1 MFTLIIIT
9 LIAVA
14 VLARKTKLVIW
25 LCRKL
30 AGSVGAAMVAFVGVF
45 GASCVSLYSKEIV
58 EQSAPYFT
66 KILGLTSI
74 GLPENW
80 QLKLTFWLIVAAVVL
95 IGMRELGLGAVIK
108 IREKDLE
115 GRISTL
121 PPQSF
126 LEYYGDGLKEI
137 GEIRRGTKQDFAK
150 GTLTSD
156 ELDASIRTVM
166 KHILGMA
173 RLWDGISSDELML
186 YRSNI
191 MEVVPPELMDDIR
204 DDVQGY
210 QELVLNSPFFLYGD
224 NYSSRLDSASGLLL
238 IESNRLTV
246 TSNSHGMEPDEDV
259 KPICLP
265 FSYPGP
271 YLQENLQPNLPG
283 APEALVSK
291 SARYLKSTATEMFQW
306 LALLR
311 EKSNRY
317 DRNFAHKIREYY
329 SKSDHAQSILS
340 IPIVFNGKAMAVL
353 NIYRNKDGIF
363 RGEERAQ
370 QFAALMSPVCYH
382 LAKMLS
388 LSSRIA

>member
-1 MFTLIIIT
+1 MFSLIV
-9 LIAVA
+9 LIVIA
-14 VLARKTKLVIW
+14 LAIFSKETKPVIW

-58 EQSAPYFT
+58 EQSGPLFT
-66 KILGLTSI
+66 EILGIAGVS
-74 GLPENW
+74 LPESW

-126 LEYYGDGLKEI
+126 LEYYGNGLKEI
-137 GEIRRGTKQDFAK
+137 GEIRRGTKIDNEA
-150 GTLTSD
+150 GTLTSE

-166 KHILGMA
+166 KHVLGMA

-191 MEVVPPELMDDIR
+191 MMVIPPELMDDVK
-204 DDVQGY
+204 DNPNGY
-210 QELVLNSPFFLYGD
+210 QQLVLDSPFFLYGD
-224 NYSSRLDSASGLLL
+224 NYSSRLNSSSGLLL
-238 IESNRLTV
+238 IENNRLTV
-246 TSNSHGMEPDEDV
+246 TSESHGMEPDEDV

-265 FSYPGP
+265 FSYPG
-271 YLQENLQPNLPG
+271 QHLQPNLPG

-291 SARYLKSTATEMFQW
+291 SARYLKSTAPEMFQW
-306 LALLR
+306 LGLLR
-311 EKSNRY
+311 EKNHRY
-317 DRNFAHKIREYY
+317 DRNFASGIRGYY

-340 IPIVFNGKAMAVL
+340 IPIVFSGKAMAVL
-353 NIYRNKDGIF
+353 NIYRNKEGIF

-388 LSSRIA
+388 LGSRIA

>member
-1 MFTLIIIT
+1 MFTLIIF
-9 LIAVA
+9 LIIALA
-14 VLARKTKLVIW
+14 VLAKKTKLVIW

-58 EQSAPYFT
+58 EQSAPYFST
-66 KILGLTSI
+66 IIGSTSI
-74 GLPENW
+74 ALPENW

-126 LEYYGDGLKEI
+126 LEYYGNGLKEI

-191 MEVVPPELMDDIR
+191 MEVIPPELMNDVKN
-204 DDVQGY
+204 DVQGY
-210 QELVLNSPFFLYGD
+210 QKLVLNSPFFLYGD

-238 IESNRLTV
+238 IENNRLTV

-265 FSYPGP
+265 FSYPGAH
-271 YLQENLQPNLPG
+271 LQPNLPG
-283 APEALVSK
+283 APEALVSN
-291 SARYLKSTATEMFQW
+291 SARYLKSTAPEIFQW

-311 EKSNRY
+311 EKNNRY
-317 DRNFAHKIREYY
+317 DRKFAQKIREYY